1 MEPQT
6 LDWIFNW
13 AMIAAATLLT
23 ALAGYL
29 IDRLQSA
36 RALPA
41 ARNCS
46 ARGKRKRNFWH

>member
-1 MEPQT
+1 MEAHS

-29 IDRLQSA
+29 IERIQSS
-36 RALPA
+36 R
-41 ARNCS
+41 S
-46 ARGKRKRNFWH
+46 AYRYRRQ